1 MRCVTCKNE
10 TAEPADVELRRE
22 VGSHVFTATVRGFAC
37 RSCGETF
44 AEGADG
50 ERFDYAVARELAKAA
65 PSGEAFR
72 FMRKLAG
79 LRAADLG
86 ALLGVTNDTISRWE
100 TDKSPIDRGAFALL
114 GLIVH
119 DQEAGSTATLDAL
132 KAAASPQTLQGE
144 IRLRLAS

>member
-10 TAEPADVELRRE
+10 TAKPADVELRRE
-22 VGSHVFTATVRGFAC
+22 VAGHVFTATVRGLAC
-37 RSCGETF
+37 SSCGETF
-44 AEGADG
+44 TEGADG
-50 ERFDYAVARELAKAA
+50 ERFDYAVAAELAKAT

-100 TDKSPIDRGAFALL
+100 TDKSPIDRGAFTLL

-119 DQEAGSTATLDAL
+119 DQAAGSTETLDAL
-132 KAAASPQTLQGE
+132 KAAALPQTLGEE